1 MTIDQGTGRNGQG
14 PDDEDYF
21 ENGTYSDMSDDRE
34 FEELDLIE
42 DEEPLPWLESDY
54 DEEDQGV
61 DTGRLIGFVLL
72 SLVALGSILA
82 AVWFFMRDKPDPD
95 LMPEGSTI
103 EAPAGAVKERPED
116 AGGKTFE
123 GTGNIAPTVGEGQAT
138 EGRLGTGAN
147 SDTAP
152 KPSIDVASTSP
163 ATGAAAGTGAATGT
177 GAVTGTGA
185 ATGAKPGAGSAGS
198 VGVQVG
204 AFSSRESAN
213 AAWSTLKGQTS
224 LLNGVNSRIVEGEV
238 DGAKVYRLQ
247 AVAGDG
253 AAANTLCNALKN
265 DGIACQVKR

>member
-1 MTIDQGTGRNGQG
+1 MSIDQGMGRNGQG

-21 ENGTYSDMSDDRE
+21 ENDTYSDMSDERE
-34 FEELDLIE
+34 LEELDLIE

-147 SDTAP
+147 PDTAP
-152 KPSIDVASTSP
+152 KPSIDAASS
-163 ATGAAAGTGAATGT
+163 ATAAGAATGT
-177 GAVTGTGA
+177 GAA
-185 ATGAKPGAGSAGS
+185 ASANAGAGSAGS

-204 AFSSRESAN
+204 AYSSRESAN